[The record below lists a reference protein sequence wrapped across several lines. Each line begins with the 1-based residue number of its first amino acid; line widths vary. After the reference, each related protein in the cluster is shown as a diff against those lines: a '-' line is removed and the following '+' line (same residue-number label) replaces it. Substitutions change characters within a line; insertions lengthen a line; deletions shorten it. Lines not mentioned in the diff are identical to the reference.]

1 MNKNLAVIL
10 GELQA
15 QIYWLHDAEKFTELA
30 TAAANIYTKLGY
42 SQQQSAIA
50 GKLIS
55 EAYQLADD
63 ADRAYQTGDY
73 DKETQ
78 FYHEAKDKLIKVENT
93 LNYQNSIA
101 VHQMQWW
108 RNFRHKQKFKIII
121 HLFLQHLKAVGVVH
135 FFTAIKLTY
144 FLMEIGRVHKQRDL
158 ETTKHNA
165 IKYWEEILK
174 SKPQQYPY
182 LG

>member
-15 QIYWLHDAEKFTELA
+15 QIYWLHDALEFTELA

-42 SQQQSAIA
+42 SQQQSATA
-50 GKLIS
+50 GQLIS

-63 ADRAYQTGDY
+63 ADRAYQTADY
-73 DKETQ
+73 EQEMQ
-78 FYHEAKDKLIKVENT
+78 FYHEAKDKLIQVEHT

-101 VHQMQWW
+101 IHQMKWW
-108 RNFRHKQKFKIII
+108 RHFRHKQKLQIII
-121 HLFLQHLKAVGVVH
+121 HLFLQHLKAVGFVH
-135 FFTAIKLTY
+135 LFTAIKLTY
-144 FLMEIGRVHKQRDL
+144 FLMEIGRVHKQRDQ
-158 ETTKHNA
+158 ETTKRNA
-165 IKYWEEILK
+165 IKYWEELLK
-174 SKPQQYPY
+174 TKPRQYPY